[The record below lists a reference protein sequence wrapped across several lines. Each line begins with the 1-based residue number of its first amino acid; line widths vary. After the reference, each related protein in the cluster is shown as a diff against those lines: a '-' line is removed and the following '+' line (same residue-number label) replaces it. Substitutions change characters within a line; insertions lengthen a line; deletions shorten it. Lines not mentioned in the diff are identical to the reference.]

1 MTTSELVTRLA
12 AFFGRLPHEIWALPL
27 HYYLAIRREYLKI
40 VGPPSEKKSSMAR
53 TGGHPNFTVETISA
67 SG

>member
-40 VGPPSEKKSSMAR
+40 VGPPSEKKSSK
-53 TGGHPNFTVETISA
+53 
-67 SG
+67 